1 MIEAPQVE
9 ADSLKDST
17 TTRKRKLVKTTT
29 TDLYVSDI
37 GFHHCKALLDTYW
50 GGVSVSIGIVLY
62 RIYVLTASAALVSCE
77 SISCLGGF

>member
-50 GGVSVSIGIVLY
+50 GVFLY
-62 RIYVLTASAALVSCE
+62 RWALYYIEFMYSPR
-77 SISCLGGF
+77 LQH